1 MDTETQHQ
9 NEDLKSEACAAND
22 VHLTSTDEGS
32 KPNGAISD
40 VEKQA
45 VPRRSAFALINRR
58 IRLFFRPWKWR
69 RKNRS
74 KRTKDAALKGLYTG
88 KGEERYKYERCT
100 DRQGLLACSFLSN
113 RLNWVTYFVRF
124 KPL

>member
-1 MDTETQHQ
+1 MDAEIQHQ

-32 KPNGAISD
+32 KANGAISD

-74 KRTKDAALKGLYTG
+74 KRTKDAALKGLYTKKRG
-88 KGEERYKYERCT
+88 ERYDDEKSKNRANHASLFL
-100 DRQGLLACSFLSN
+100 QQQAGL
-113 RLNWVTYFVRF
+113 R
-124 KPL
+124 